1 MATFHMPPFEPK
13 GHTVEQ
19 RETELYAYIRN
30 LIDRLNFTLS
40 EIDYENLSKDMAEQM
55 KSLGIG
61 PATRF

>member
-30 LIDRLNFTLS
+30 LNFALS

-61 PATRF
+61 PATRS